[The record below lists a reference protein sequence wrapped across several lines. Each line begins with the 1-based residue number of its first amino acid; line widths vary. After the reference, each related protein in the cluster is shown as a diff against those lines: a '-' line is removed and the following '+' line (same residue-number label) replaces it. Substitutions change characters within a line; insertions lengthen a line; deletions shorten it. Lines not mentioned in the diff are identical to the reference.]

1 VFPSE
6 TCKFFSLL
14 AYSTRILFVRSNLAN
29 LSEIFVEG
37 QVILVQTCSK
47 DIYILWDVFKLDCS
61 SSYQF
66 LIQNSTLEGKKSSY
80 FHQSRAWK
88 LDKKKRPKSDGCTA
102 FGSVVDHVDRFQ
114 RYRCRFV
121 LTDKRYL
128 DVYGIF
134 SMVFS
139 PPPNLSRNVKKFKPN
154 MQVFLVSG
162 DFEILFV
169 LGIHFVRK
177 GISQKIK

>member
-1 VFPSE
+1 
-6 TCKFFSLL
+6 
-14 AYSTRILFVRSNLAN
+14 
-29 LSEIFVEG
+29 
-37 QVILVQTCSK
+37 
-47 DIYILWDVFKLDCS
+47 
-61 SSYQF
+61 
-66 LIQNSTLEGKKSSY
+66 
-80 FHQSRAWK
+80 
-88 LDKKKRPKSDGCTA
+88 
-102 FGSVVDHVDRFQ
+102 
-114 RYRCRFV
+114 V

-154 MQVFLVSG
+154 VQVFLVSG